1 MTINNDRKMWSQPTI
16 TSVERMKNAA
26 NGTHNGLAK
35 GPSAT
40 EYSYDGPGS

>member
-1 MTINNDRKMWSQPTI
+1 MKMSIDKKMWSQPAI

-26 NGTHNGLAK
+26 NGSHNGLAK
-35 GPSAT
+35 GPSSS